1 MFHPDVDGHTKT
13 LNHRKILQKH
23 RKTTTNDCLSKGTLS
38 QQRIRHCD
46 LAEYTL
52 CQLSGHHQ
60 LLIKQNLIEIENQ
73 KHTKTKI
80 WLSGSPV
87 FTFGLPEGKICPLTP
102 SSVTPLTAGRERQGC
117 EARQICRRH
126 NMLDFLC
133 YSCAGKKL
141 SREDEAHALL
151 HMQRL
156 VEQMRVE
163 LASER
168 ARGEERLQQ
177 VMESVQAEVEAKAR
191 EEAERNLEQ
200 KVEELTLAHKGQ
212 VRLREFVC
220 FARNFV
226 YARHLRVSCVACSV
240 LCTKESTCYVSCW
253 VRVEIC
259 NCAHFRRCLERWDKR
274 TCCPTFDPLSPTRE
288 SIWDSFLGV
297 RTHTGDMPRIFVT
310 DVLKSRTEYK
320 NTQLN
325 CLSAYKRSYRSQYN
339 AMTIS
344 VTRNKF

>member
-1 MFHPDVDGHTKT
+1 
-13 LNHRKILQKH
+13 
-23 RKTTTNDCLSKGTLS
+23 
-38 QQRIRHCD
+38 
-46 LAEYTL
+46 
-52 CQLSGHHQ
+52 
-60 LLIKQNLIEIENQ
+60 
-73 KHTKTKI
+73 
-80 WLSGSPV
+80 
-87 FTFGLPEGKICPLTP
+87 
-102 SSVTPLTAGRERQGC
+102 
-117 EARQICRRH
+117 
-126 NMLDFLC
+126 MLDFLC

-288 SIWDSFLGV
+288 SIWDSFWGV

-320 NTQLN
+320 NTKLN